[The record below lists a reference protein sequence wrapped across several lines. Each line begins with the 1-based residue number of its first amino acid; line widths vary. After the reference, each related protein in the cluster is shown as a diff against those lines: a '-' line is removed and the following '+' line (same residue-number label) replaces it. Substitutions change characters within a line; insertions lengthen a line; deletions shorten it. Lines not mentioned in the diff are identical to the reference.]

1 VRIFNKI
8 LSVKKYL
15 LLLLLVISAELN
27 AQFQFNFNDSI
38 LVLKNGEYLSLAWGG
53 GHNNA
58 QFSEIDYDFDGDMDL
73 FVFDRS
79 HDQIRL
85 YRHEEANVQHYYV
98 ADPAGFLRFPLGL
111 RYRAY
116 CADYDQDGR
125 NDLFCYTI
133 GGLRVYRNIG
143 NAAVG
148 LQWEQYSN
156 YITSNY
162 NGPELNLYISSADIP
177 AIVDVEG
184 DGDLDILTYHIGGEY
199 LQYHQNQSQE
209 LYGHSDSLIYKLK
222 NSCWGG
228 YREDVTTN
236 GVFLFDTSGPCN
248 GSNVPNPELALG
260 SEPKAH
266 AGSTVL
272 ALDYDNSGVLDLI
285 LGDVSYTNM
294 MLLINGG
301 TVPNSNSD
309 MVSMNTNFPSNS
321 TPINMQLFPAGFY
334 VDVNFDGKKDL
345 IVTPNANNVSEN
357 ESSILFYKNTGAN
370 NQPNFVY
377 QTKSFLQNEMIEH
390 GTASSPQIVDLNNDG
405 LQDLIV
411 SNFYAY
417 KATNMKESRLAY
429 YQNTGSLTSPKFTQV
444 DVNFLNLAQSNLG
457 LRLFPT
463 FGDLNGD
470 GKVDM
475 LLGLENGSLAYYQN
489 TTTGSNPTFAAP
501 MLNYTD
507 QSGTVISAGQYA
519 SPQLF
524 DLNNDGKLD
533 LILGKKT
540 GELMYFVNTGT
551 VSNPSFALS
560 NSALGLVDTDSLT
573 PDGYSVPHFFR
584 FQDTTYLFLG
594 AHDGALYF
602 YDSIDGALNSG
613 LAFHERSADFLG
625 LKAAIGAYSSCFI
638 TDIDQDNHLDM
649 FVGQDLGGIFR
660 LEDEPG
666 SHLSITDIAP
676 LEFQVYPNPSSSE
689 LFIVSEHPLGLA
701 DVFSMD
707 GRWICTWNVQSNM
720 QEFSVAHLHAGM
732 YVIQSRANGTSRKFI
747 KQ

>member
-1 VRIFNKI
+1 MKKTLFLCFIFFG
-8 LSVKKYL
+8 
-15 LLLLLVISAELN
+15 LN
-27 AQFQFNFNDSI
+27 SFAQFQFNFSDSI
-38 LVLKNGEYLSLAWGG
+38 LVFKNGNALDLAWSG

-58 QFSEIDYDFDGDMDL
+58 QLSEIDYDFDGDNDL

-79 HDQIRL
+79 HDQIRM
-85 YRHEEANVQHYYV
+85 YRHELSNGLHYYV
-98 ADPAGFLRFPLGL
+98 ADPAGFLLFPPGL
-111 RYRAY
+111 RYRAH
-116 CADYDQDGR
+116 CADYNQDGK

-133 GGLRVYRNIG
+133 GGLRVYKNTGNSSIG
-143 NAAVG
+143 
-148 LQWEQYSN
+148 LHWEQYSN

-162 NGPELNLYISSADIP
+162 NGPQLNLYISSADIP

-209 LYGHSDSLIYKLK
+209 LYGHSDSLIFDLK

-236 GVFLFDTSGPCN
+236 GVFLNDNSGPCN
-248 GSNVPNPELALG
+248 GSNVPNPELPVG

-309 MVSMNTNFPSNS
+309 MISMSTSFPSNS

-334 VDVNFDGKKDL
+334 VDVNFDGVKDL

-357 ESSILFYKNTGAN
+357 ESSILFYKNTGSN
-370 NQPNFVY
+370 TQPNFVY
-377 QTKSFLQNEMIEH
+377 QTKSLLQNEMIEH
-390 GTASSPQIVDLNNDG
+390 GTASSPQLVDLNNDG
-405 LQDLIV
+405 LLDLIV
-411 SNFYAY
+411 SNFYVY
-417 KATNMKESRLAY
+417 KATNSKESRLAY
-429 YQNTGSLTSPKFTQV
+429 YQNTGSISNPKFTLV
-444 DVNFLNLAQSNLG
+444 DVNFLNLSQSNLG

-475 LLGLENGSLAYYQN
+475 IIGLENGSLAYYQN
-489 TTTGSNPTFAAP
+489 TTSGSNPSFAAP
-501 MLNYTD
+501 ILNYAA
-507 QSGTVISAGQYA
+507 QSGTVMNVGQYA

-540 GELMYFVNTGT
+540 GELSYYENTGT
-551 VSNPSFALS
+551 IANPAFVLM
-560 NSALGLVDTDSLT
+560 NNELGMVDTDSLT

-584 FQDTTYLFLG
+584 FQDTTYLLLG
-594 AHDGALYF
+594 SHDGTIYF
-602 YDSIDGALNSG
+602 YDSIDAHLSNGQT
-613 LAFHERSADFLG
+613 FHERSSDFLG
-625 LKAAIGAYSSCFI
+625 LKVAIGAYSSCFV
-638 TDIDQDNHLDM
+638 TDLDQDNHLDL
-649 FVGQDLGGIFR
+649 FVGQDLGGLYH

-666 SHLSITDIAP
+666 STMAVAEDPQTFLHI
-676 LEFQVYPNPSSSE
+676 YPNPATME
-689 LFIVSEHPLGLA
+689 LTILSDQNIGLM
-701 DVFSMD
+701 DVYSLE
-707 GRWICTWNVQSNM
+707 GRWICTWEISIGMNVYSLTDLDGGLYILKGRSTGINQ
-720 QEFSVAHLHAGM
+720 
-732 YVIQSRANGTSRKFI
+732 KFW
-747 KQ
+747 KR